1 MFKDPAFA
9 RLPAI
14 LTSTVKAGWFEGSVC
29 FAIFSTYTPLPS
41 LFSPFALSFRSFPS
55 IFMTFRV
62 SAQFLQ
68 TRLPLFSNNKS
79 FPPPTFSARYPILLT
94 SHLGLLNYRWAHA
107 GLSDSL
113 DAGIASLI
121 SVLCFGAG
129 GYYAKSGD
137 NGGGVL
143 LVVAGALQGWAGRSG
158 L

>member
-1 MFKDPAFA
+1 VLCYLQYVYSP
-9 RLPAI
+9 
-14 LTSTVKAGWFEGSVC
+14 
-29 FAIFSTYTPLPS
+29 PLA
-41 LFSPFALSFRSFPS
+41 LLSFRPFFPLLPFHFHDVSCLGS
-55 IFMTFRV
+55 I
-62 SAQFLQ
+62 SSNPPS
-68 TRLPLFSNNKS
+68 PLFQQQIIVP
-79 FPPPTFSARYPILLT
+79 PPPTFSAPYPILLT

-143 LVVAGALQGWAGRSG
+143 LVVAGVLQGWAGRSG